1 MPILPPDPQ
10 RPDTWDFRDDGDPDE
25 PRFLTV
31 EPSSLSHR
39 GAVYVGVLKSGRT
52 GFVGVWLSD
61 AEADAMA
68 QAVLDAREAY
78 RREQED

>member
-10 RPDTWDFRDDGDPDE
+10 HPDMWGFQDDGDPDD

-31 EPSSLSHR
+31 EPSALPHR
-39 GAVYVGVLKSGRT
+39 GAVYVGVLRSGRT
-52 GFVGVWLSD
+52 GFVGVWLSG
-61 AEADAMA
+61 ADAGALA